1 MPCRLVLL
9 SNIICSYACRS
20 SAKAGDK
27 LLFFQEKKHCD
38 SIPINSVGFKCNLC
52 IAPFLFHSYLS
63 LLSTSSVTLYP
74 SNAVPLF
81 SCLKIHLR
89 QRHIEQKVN
98 FQALVWKDRG
108 PRGHIIFLAC
118 LCMFKN
124 CLTYKY
130 LLSSFLLHCALHSL
144 WICPYLS
151 FFILHDGAPG
161 SVRID
166 LFNVPQVFLLPVQLK
181 MATVC
186 RTTKN
191 QTKPNQNKTNLAKT
205 DQNKQ
210 KNST

>member
-1 MPCRLVLL
+1 M
-9 SNIICSYACRS
+9 
-20 SAKAGDK
+20 
-27 LLFFQEKKHCD
+27 
-38 SIPINSVGFKCNLC
+38 
-52 IAPFLFHSYLS
+52 
-63 LLSTSSVTLYP
+63 
-74 SNAVPLF
+74 
-81 SCLKIHLR
+81 
-89 QRHIEQKVN
+89 N

-166 LFNVPQVFLLPVQLK
+166 LFNVPHVLLLPVQLK

-191 QTKPNQNKTNLAKT
+191 QTKPNQNKTNLVILFFMWGLFLCILSSQCQWIDPKIKMEGIFLYGLCSTLRVYFSLKLEFGHKT
-205 DQNKQ
+205 CQIVSCYTEK
-210 KNST
+210 